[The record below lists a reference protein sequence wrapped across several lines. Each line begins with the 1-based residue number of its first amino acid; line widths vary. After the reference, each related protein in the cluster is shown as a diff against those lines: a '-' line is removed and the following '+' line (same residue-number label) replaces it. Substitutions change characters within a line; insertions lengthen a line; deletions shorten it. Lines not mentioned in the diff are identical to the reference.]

1 MGWAAGRKLRKAIDG
16 LTRVLAIEILTASR
30 AVAIR
35 SEAASPA
42 LQPIVDL
49 VNSATGG
56 PGPDRFMSPEIDAVV
71 ELVATRTFTQSLESR
86 SVTLT

>member
-49 VNSATGG
+49 VNSVTGG

-71 ELVATRTFTQSLESR
+71 DLVATRTITQSLESR